1 MSSPALIAA
10 DCWEGN
16 TPMRTVR
23 TRALLLAGPAALVLA
38 AAAACGSSG
47 GSVNVSS
54 GSTGSSAASTVATS
68 SAPSASAA
76 ASGAA
81 LQVTS
86 NSSLGQ
92 IVTTSAGMTVYRYD
106 ADSASPSKSNCSGQ
120 CLTAWPPVLVTGSA
134 KPQVSGVSAS
144 LVGEITR
151 SDGTKQITLDGWP
164 LYTYAG
170 DSAAGQTSGQGVGNS
185 WWAVTPT
192 GAKAAGSTSGGAGAS
207 SASASASASA
217 ASGGSGW

>member
-1 MSSPALIAA
+1 
-10 DCWEGN
+10 
-16 TPMRTVR
+16 MRAVR

-68 SAPSASAA
+68 SAPSAA
-76 ASGAA
+76 ASGVA

-120 CLTAWPPVLVTGSA
+120 CVAAWPPVLVTGSA
-134 KPQVSGVSAS
+134 KPQVSGVSGS

-170 DSAAGQTSGQGVGNS
+170 DTAAGQASGQGVGKS

-207 SASASASASA
+207 SVASASASASASA